1 MRPRPQQIQN
11 SAIRPPNG
19 VQSRGTSPAT
29 NQLPRT
35 TAPPV
40 PPATTHAGHVSD
52 DDEEYGGP
60 EFFADE
66 MGNYLSS
73 EVKDVRMQGL
83 DADVL
88 KRDQG
93 GAAVHETTARTP
105 GRTFSRSASFGPT
118 SQAGSSVQLNPQ
130 NTSRPSINPPPRPPT
145 GSQAFR
151 PRAQKPFTRV
161 HSDGGENARRAAIQG
176 VFSASQQQH
185 ESQGVRAPV
194 MMASQQG
201 VMRNVPPQLSAGTAG
216 AAVPR
221 PSVGAGV
228 TRDEIEALRQ
238 QVAQVRVVIDT
249 GVLF

>member
-1 MRPRPQQIQN
+1 
-11 SAIRPPNG
+11 
-19 VQSRGTSPAT
+19 
-29 NQLPRT
+29 
-35 TAPPV
+35 
-40 PPATTHAGHVSD
+40 
-52 DDEEYGGP
+52 
-60 EFFADE
+60 
-66 MGNYLSS
+66 
-73 EVKDVRMQGL
+73 MQGL